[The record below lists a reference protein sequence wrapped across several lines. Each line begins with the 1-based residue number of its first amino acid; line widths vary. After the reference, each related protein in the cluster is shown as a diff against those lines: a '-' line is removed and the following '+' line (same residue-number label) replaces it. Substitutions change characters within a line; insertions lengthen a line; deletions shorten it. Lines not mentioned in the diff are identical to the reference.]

1 MSIIS
6 GTDLAAHVGIPD
18 GGDSALLAASAAA
31 ACRNV
36 RAYCGRSFDV
46 VTASTQASARYY
58 HITGGAVWLDD
69 CTEVTAVAL
78 DSGDAATWAT
88 SLTTAD
94 YSLTPVGGIGADGS
108 SGWPYTQLVTR
119 NTYRFT
125 TTNTTIPELKVTA
138 KWGWA
143 ALPDDVRLATL
154 MVGAELFRAK
164 GGSVETFTADGQF
177 IPIRRNALVRD
188 LLREYRGWRSAPA
201 VA

>member
-1 MSIIS
+1 MTIIS
-6 GTDLAAHVGIPD
+6 GTELAAHIGITD
-18 GGDSALLAASAAA
+18 LDDSPPLSAAASA

-36 RAYCGRSFDV
+36 AAYCGRSFDV
-46 VTASTQASARYY
+46 VTGSTTATARYY
-58 HITGGAVWLDD
+58 HLSGGAVWLDD
-69 CTEVTAVAL
+69 CTEVTAVAV

-94 YSLTPVGGIGADGS
+94 YSLTPVGGLGPDGS
-108 SGWPYTQLVTR
+108 TGWPYTQLVAR

-125 TTNTTIPELKVTA
+125 TTNVTIPPLKVTA
-138 KWGWA
+138 KWGWST
-143 ALPDDVRLATL
+143 LPDDVRLATL
-154 MVGAELFRAK
+154 MVGAELYRAK

-177 IPIRRNALVRD
+177 IPIRRNALIRD